1 MLRAL
6 AVLLLLLNLLFFSWT
21 RGWLDEVVGIKAR
34 GDREPER
41 MARQV
46 HPERI
51 KLLSETELAALQ
63 SRNCLALGPLDGD
76 AALQAAQAALA
87 KAGVALTAWQAQTSE
102 LAGVWAVATIKMP
115 NRDFQARKE
124 ETYKKLKIEFE
135 FLKGPPDE
143 LPTLL
148 LTRHSSEKAAEAALD
163 AFDKRSLKGLRVLQL
178 QAPMKRTNLVFPQAD
193 GALSAQLMGLKDAAL
208 AAGFKVCQFAPVEAA
223 ASAASGVSAAAGAAT
238 TTPSASAT
246 STPAAPRAAAS
257 APAATPVASAPASA
271 R

>member
-6 AVLLLLLNLLFFSWT
+6 AVLLLLLNLLFFGWT
-21 RGWLDEVVGIKAR
+21 QGWLDEVVGLKAR

-41 MARQV
+41 MAREV
-46 HPERI
+46 HPERV
-51 KLLSETELAALQ
+51 KLLSEAELAALQ
-63 SRNCLALGPLDGD
+63 TRSCLALGPLDGD

-87 KAGVALTAWQAQTSE
+87 KAGVAPATWQAQTSE

-124 ETYKKLKIEFE
+124 ETYKKLKIDFE

-148 LTRHSSEKAAEAALD
+148 LTQHNSEKAAAAALD

-178 QAPMKRTNLVFPQAD
+178 QAPMKRTNLVFPQVD
-193 GALSAQLMGLKDAAL
+193 GVLSAQLMGLKDAAL

-223 ASAASGVSAAAGAAT
+223 ASAASGPSTAAA
-238 TTPSASAT
+238 AS
-246 STPAAPRAAAS
+246 AAS
-257 APAATPVASAPASA
+257 APAAPRAPASAPAAAASA